1 MKSILVTAIGSYA
14 AKLAVCGLKKNGYR
28 VIGTDIYPG
37 EWVAEAKNV
46 DRFHQVPKAVDETAF
61 REAMLEI
68 CREDSVSG
76 ILPLTDVEIDFF
88 QNNGGIFEDA
98 GVLLYL
104 SPTETIARCR
114 DKMRLTCF
122 VDENCPSVQ
131 TIPTAWTSDYT
142 GVAPAFPVICKI
154 VDGRSSQGLYRIR
167 DGIDW
172 EYFQKRED
180 ASRYLVQPM
189 IEGSVIAVDC
199 LRDREGHVVTIP
211 REELLRT
218 LNGAGTSV
226 CVYYDEALEIQCA
239 ELANALGTLGCVC
252 FEFIRDA
259 AGSYHFLECNARFG
273 GGSIFSE
280 IAGYDVVTN
289 HLRAFRGEPI
299 DQWRP
304 SGKTT
309 IARRYEEYVMKT
321 E

>member
-1 MKSILVTAIGSYA
+1 MKSILITAIGSYA
-14 AKLAVCGLKKNGYR
+14 AKLAIDGLKKNGYR
-28 VIGTDIYPG
+28 TIGTDIYPM

-68 CREDSVSG
+68 CREDNISG
-76 ILPLTDVEIDFF
+76 IIPLTDVEIDFF
-88 QNNGGIFEDA
+88 QDNRGVFEDA
-98 GVLLYL
+98 GVQLYL
-104 SPTETIARCR
+104 SPAETITLCR
-114 DKMRLTCF
+114 DKMRLSRF
-122 VDENCPSVQ
+122 ADEHCPSVK
-131 TIPTAWTSDYT
+131 TIPTARASEYT
-142 GVAPAFPVICKI
+142 EEPPAFPVICKV

-167 DGIDW
+167 DRIDW
-172 EYFQKRED
+172 EYFRKRED
-180 ASRYLVQPM
+180 TDRYLVQPM
-189 IEGSVIAVDC
+189 IEGSVIATDC
-199 LRDREGHVVTIP
+199 LRDREGHVVTVP

-226 CVYYDEALEIQCA
+226 CVYYDADLETQCE

-259 AGSYHFLECNARFG
+259 EGSYHFLECNARFG

-280 IAGYDVVTN
+280 IAGYDVMTN

-299 DQWRP
+299 DRWRP
-304 SGKTT
+304 AGRTT